1 MRSDPPTGRAWIVA
15 DEDVVS
21 TETLVRTMAAA
32 MNLRARVVHLP
43 EWLLA
48 STASAG
54 DACKWIGLPAPWNS
68 EVRGK
73 LLGDFYVDV
82 ESIKQD
88 LAWQPPYN
96 LEEGIR
102 RTFGG

>member
-43 EWLLA
+43 D
-48 STASAG
+48 T
-54 DACKWIGLPAPWNS
+54 
-68 EVRGK
+68 K
-73 LLGDFYVDV
+73 LR
-82 ESIKQD
+82 SK
-88 LAWQPPYN
+88 
-96 LEEGIR
+96 R
-102 RTFGG
+102 